1 MWNIMKIES
10 MPGYNVRSVKKD
22 TKRSSVLLLCL
33 VSFFTEQ
40 TLLHVLIIINNRPP
54 SHGTH
59 RNWLYSQFVL
69 QLLLESFLSILYCA
83 GVFQKD
89 KRKRMSGV
97 LFFYLIYRLIFLNHH
112 KDSQKQRVAKVI
124 RNFGWKYSS
133 CCIKYFFE
141 HIFSIQQVL
150 TGITQ

>member
-1 MWNIMKIES
+1 MKIES

-54 SHGTH
+54 SHGTR

-69 QLLLESFLSILYCA
+69 QLLLECFCINSVLCRCFTKGQKEENVRGYFFLSDISPNLP
-83 GVFQKD
+83 K
-89 KRKRMSGV
+89 
-97 LFFYLIYRLIFLNHH
+97 
-112 KDSQKQRVAKVI
+112 
-124 RNFGWKYSS
+124 SS
-133 CCIKYFFE
+133 
-141 HIFSIQQVL
+141 
-150 TGITQ
+150 